1 MHNSDDEAW
10 HVLAGKLTFRYADR
24 TEIVEPGMTVF
35 VPAGVAH
42 TYTAGEGARYL
53 IVLTPRLSAL
63 IATLQADRD
72 PAHQRDIYRRFDSE
86 ILE

>member
-1 MHNSDDEAW
+1 M
-10 HVLAGKLTFRYADR
+10 
-24 TEIVEPGMTVF
+24 F

-42 TYTAGEGARYL
+42 TFTAGESARYL

-72 PAHQRDIYRRFDSE
+72 PVHQRDIYRRFDSE